1 MGTFDQIKKDII
13 DAIKAGQESGTSAYD
28 TEAEVI
34 RTSGSIAWVHIP
46 GGVDE
51 TPVKMT
57 IHSEPGD
64 KVQVRVSGGSAWLVG
79 NETAPPTDDT
89 TAIEAKLKSL
99 EADLNAKKAM
109 QSAEDAALLAQTNA
123 ARMAEAVIAINS
135 DIENLQDQIDG
146 NITTWYYAY
155 APTLSNEPAST
166 WTTTEEKN
174 NHIGDIFYN
183 SETGYSY
190 RFMLNGSNYE
200 WVRISDEDI
209 SAALE
214 AASAAQDTADHKRRV
229 FVARPT
235 VPYDKGDLWC
245 VGSSGDILTC
255 TNAKTSSQSYAA
267 SDWSKLNKYTD
278 DTVANAAAQAAASA
292 QQSADSAAEAAQTA
306 WNHADEANTAAQA
319 AASAAESAQS
329 SADSALQSA
338 STANVAANSALTQ
351 LSVVEDVVDVL
362 NWVSEHGSYKLT
374 ADTTVVEGKYYF
386 TRSGTSPNYTYT
398 VVTNPTGNPKSK
410 GYYELDSVDEAVSNY
425 ISSHLALTNQGL
437 WVINDNSAYK
447 ILLAS
452 DGMKVYDGSG
462 NLVSSFG
469 ESIIFSST
477 RPQTIGNES
486 SYVKFYKDGSTW
498 KIAVVADSISL
509 GSNAV
514 ATETYADGKA
524 STAESNAKS
533 YADSVAGTAESNAK
547 AYADTAAG
555 GANAREQLIYISKA
569 TGTTSVS
576 AETTW
581 VTDAT
586 GNQNVWT
593 TKRPEYSQDY
603 PVLFVA
609 TQRQTVAQSSGT
621 TCTCTTPII
630 DDTIT
635 VIDGGNI
642 ITGTVTAN
650 QLDANSINASKILTV
665 GAFQESEQ
673 ANILNSN
680 IAVPTVN
687 LLPSIYYREYVSGKK
702 WTSNGITFVVNNDG
716 SVTASG
722 TATADASYTLNEYK
736 DSYAVPIMH
745 IDNSKNYTLSGCPS
759 GGSSTTYYLIGCC
772 RADAT
777 SGTASN
783 NYYDYGNGR
792 TFKPGT
798 EWIGFYIVIKKNYA
812 IPEGGL
818 TFYPQFEVGET
829 ANPYISTHQG
839 SGALR
844 DTIDNIQV
852 GGRNLLRHTKDFA
865 ESTYTSTCTFEKDAE
880 GITVITFPAYTGSV
894 GWHGVTLHPNI
905 PYALIRNKTVTLSFW
920 YRSDSWTLASGGH
933 NYPLP
938 SFEILANATDNPSG
952 TARLKY
958 QTIYDSTVPAPTTEW
973 QRFVRS
979 YNITDSFFTA
989 GSGTVTEDRYFTI
1002 QMFQHN
1008 LSHLQYKKIQ
1018 LEIGNKVTD
1027 WTPATEDVE
1036 DNINNLGLSGKNL
1049 LTGTNTVTAITST
1062 GTHDNRTWRKGGDG
1076 TGTITHIDVEDAPY
1090 NVIKNGW
1097 KFDVTSVKTTNY
1109 GNGLLVAQNAANVV
1123 AGKTYTMSC
1132 YAKGTGTLYMFCGIS
1147 SYVPSDGSGKITV
1160 TSSWQKYYATF
1171 TAPSNAAVVNAN
1183 GTNVFFGASGTNI
1196 SLSICGMM
1204 LEEGDAATLWS
1215 PAPEDITSEEQRIYY
1230 RSSVSTKP
1238 NGNGLPTAWVTKN
1251 TNKWNSVATNADG
1264 WSKKV
1269 TPISDGKASGVTKY
1283 LYLFTCTQSRSIS
1296 GEVTYSE
1303 ILLDDST
1310 TVIDGG
1316 NIITGSVKA
1325 NQIDVNNLF
1334 AQDITATGTI
1344 AGAKLIG
1351 AKGTFTRGFDVDI
1364 LFDMTHGNIIDDK
1377 SEAEDAWERKYI
1389 RMDRDSVA
1397 MGFATDDGEGGETEN
1412 NFFRSYRDP
1421 AHPTMTTLTLASVY
1435 LQLYG
1440 MYIQMQGNASL
1451 TGSLDVTGNATVLGH
1466 KMVYEAG
1473 DVVVATG
1480 IFAGH
1485 LTGSSK
1491 QIQFFVPL
1499 PKPRTPGIKCA
1510 ISGNWMIRHVGGG
1523 YILYGATLQS
1533 IGTVSASAYETGVF
1547 VTVALN
1553 SAVSVTNNTPVSV
1566 NGTSNA
1572 KITFST

>member
-1 MGTFDQIKKDII
+1 MGIFDQIKDDII
-13 DAIKAGQESGTSAYD
+13 DAIKTGQESGTKAYD
-28 TEAEVI
+28 TEAKVV
-34 RTSGSIAWVHIP
+34 RTSGSTAWVHIP

-57 IHSEPGD
+57 IHCEPGD
-64 KVQVRVSGGSAWLVG
+64 NVQVRVAGGSAWLVG

-89 TAIEAKLKSL
+89 TAIEARLESVEASL
-99 EADLNAKKAM
+99 AAQKAM
-109 QSAEDAALLAQTNA
+109 ESAQDALARVQEQA
-123 ARMAEAVIAINS
+123 AAMASAVVAINS

-183 SETGYSY
+183 SVTGYSY

-229 FVARPT
+229 FIARPT

-255 TNAKTSSQSYAA
+255 TKAKTSSQSYAA

-362 NWVSEHGSYKLT
+362 NWISEHGTYKAT
-374 ADTTVVEGKYYF
+374 ADTKVVAGKYYF

-398 VVTNPTGNPKSK
+398 VVTNPTGNPKTK

-425 ISSHLALTNQGL
+425 VSSHLALTSQGL
-437 WVINDNSAYK
+437 WVVNDNSSYK

-452 DGMKVYDGSG
+452 DGMKVYDASG
-462 NLVSSFG
+462 NLVSTFG
-469 ESIIFSST
+469 ESITFSST
-477 RPQTIGNES
+477 RPQTIGNSS
-486 SYVKFYKDGSTW
+486 SYVKFYKDGSAW

-524 STAESNAKS
+524 STAEATAKGYADTQIGNVESRIQQTTDSISSRVTKTEAKISGHYATSSTAAGTAAKVATITPTTSDWELYTGATITVKFSTANTHASPTLNVNGKGAKAIKS
-533 YADSVAGTAESNAK
+533 YTGANLSEAEYKWKAGSALTFVYNGTNWLMQDSGVVERVASAETSISQNADAIALRATKTEAQGYANTAESNAK
-547 AYADTAAG
+547 TYADSAVSTAKAEIKVTTDG
-555 GANAREQLIYISKA
+555 ISTEVAKKVGNDEIISKINQ
-569 TGTTSVS
+569 S
-576 AETTW
+576 AET
-581 VTDAT
+581 VQIEASR
-586 GNQNVWT
+586 V
-593 TKRPEYSQDY
+593 E
-603 PVLFVA
+603 
-609 TQRQTVAQSSGT
+609 
-621 TCTCTTPII
+621 I
-630 DDTIT
+630 D
-635 VIDGGNI
+635 
-642 ITGTVTAN
+642 GTVTFNAIKSKTDAAYDAKGAAGVVQEN
-650 QLDANSINASKILTV
+650 LD
-665 GAFQESEQ
+665 
-673 ANILNSN
+673 
-680 IAVPTVN
+680 N
-687 LLPSIYYREYVSGKK
+687 LEI
-702 WTSNGITFVVNNDG
+702 
-716 SVTASG
+716 
-722 TATADASYTLNEYK
+722 
-736 DSYAVPIMH
+736 
-745 IDNSKNYTLSGCPS
+745 
-759 GGSSTTYYLIGCC
+759 
-772 RADAT
+772 
-777 SGTASN
+777 
-783 NYYDYGNGR
+783 
-792 TFKPGT
+792 
-798 EWIGFYIVIKKNYA
+798 
-812 IPEGGL
+812 
-818 TFYPQFEVGET
+818 
-829 ANPYISTHQG
+829 
-839 SGALR
+839 
-844 DTIDNIQV
+844 

-894 GWHGVTLHPNI
+894 GWKGCTFHPNI

-933 NYPLP
+933 DYPLP
-938 SFEILANATDNPSG
+938 SFEILETATANPSG
-952 TARLKY
+952 TNRLKY
-958 QTIYDSTVPAPTTEW
+958 VTIYDATVPAPTTEW
-973 QRFVRS
+973 QQFVRT

-989 GSGTVTEDRYFTI
+989 GSGTITDDRYFTI
-1002 QMFQHN
+1002 QFFQHN
-1008 LSHLQYKKIQ
+1008 LSQLQYKKFK
-1018 LEIGNKVTD
+1018 LEIGNRATD
-1027 WTPATEDVE
+1027 WTQAPEDVQ
-1036 DNINNLGLSGKNL
+1036 DNINNVGLNGKNL
-1049 LTGTNTVTAITST
+1049 LTGTNTVTTVTST
-1062 GTHDNRTWRKGGDG
+1062 GTNANRTWRKAGDG
-1076 TGTITHIDVEDAPY
+1076 TGTITHIDVTDAPY
-1090 NVIKNGW
+1090 AILTNGW
-1097 KFDVTSVKTTNY
+1097 QFDITSVKGAAYANS
-1109 GNGLLVAQNAANVV
+1109 LAIAQNAVNVV

-1132 YAKGTGTLYMFCGIS
+1132 YAKGTGKLYMFVGIS
-1147 SYVPSDGSGKITV
+1147 TFIPRDESGKIASLTNDWKRY
-1160 TSSWQKYYATF
+1160 SITF
-1171 TAPSNAAVVNAN
+1171 TAPSNTAVVNAN
-1183 GTNVFFGASGTNI
+1183 GTNAFFGANGTNV

-1204 LEEGDAATLWS
+1204 LEEGDTATLWS
-1215 PAPEDITSEEQRIYY
+1215 PAPGDLAFEEQRIYY

-1238 NGNGLPTAWVTKN
+1238 NGNGLPTTWVTKN
-1251 TNKWNSVATNADG
+1251 TNKWNSAATNADG

-1269 TPISDGKASGVTKY
+1269 TPISDGKASGVTKF
-1283 LYLFTCTQSRSIS
+1283 LYLFTCTQSRSVS

-1377 SEAEDAWERKYI
+1377 SDAEDTWERKYI
-1389 RMDRDSVA
+1389 RMDRDSVV
-1397 MGFATDDGEGGETEN
+1397 MGFATDDGEGGEMEN
-1412 NFFRSYRDP
+1412 DFFRSYRDP
-1421 AHPTMTTLTLASVY
+1421 AHPTTTLTLASVY

-1451 TGSLDVTGNATVLGH
+1451 TGSLDVTENATILGH

-1473 DVVVATG
+1473 DVVAATG

-1510 ISGNWMIRHVGGG
+1510 ISGNWTIRHVGGG
-1523 YILYGATLQS
+1523 YILNGATLQS